1 MSAYKWKT
9 GAHIT
14 VSAQKA
20 GEMCEKLAAEN
31 RLTADNLLEANR
43 PPDAPLHS
51 AFEWDD
57 QKAAEE
63 YRRGQARHIIA
74 CICVVTENK
83 REEVRA
89 FYNLER
95 NEPTYTSL
103 KVILESPDMMDNLY
117 KTALSELAAFQKKYA
132 TVKALEPVFNAI
144 DQLPLEETA

>member
-43 PPDAPLHS
+43 APDAPLHG

-63 YRRGQARHIIA
+63 YRRQQARHIIA
-74 CICVVTENK
+74 CICVVAENK
-83 REEVRA
+83 TEEIRA

-95 NEPTYTSL
+95 KEPTYTSL
-103 KVILESPDMMDNLY
+103 KVILESQDDMDRLY
-117 KTALSELAAFQKKYA
+117 RTALAELAAFQKKYA
-132 TVKALEPVFNAI
+132 TVKRLEPVFNAI
-144 DQLPLEETA
+144 DQFPLEDKA